1 MHEFY
6 LTVSNNINNFVH
18 LFFEKKLKMK
28 LRPEKSGK
36 NNKIKIYHINT
47 FYRSISNKLNISMGN
62 FKAVNNEC
70 VFERNKY
77 TERLK
82 NEIEVYKGQLTDLSI
97 VVLQLSFK

>member
-1 MHEFY
+1 
-6 LTVSNNINNFVH
+6 
-18 LFFEKKLKMK
+18 MK

-36 NNKIKIYHINT
+36 NYKIKIYHINT

-77 TERLK
+77 TEKQEERLK
-82 NEIEVYKGQLTDLSI
+82 NEIENIKDS
-97 VVLQLSFK
+97 